1 MKMRIWVFIVLLF
14 ALAGLVLNII
24 KGAPLELMLVKDI
37 ILLLITLG
45 MLVRISYKTKQG
57 EREKQKN

>member
-1 MKMRIWVFIVLLF
+1 MRIWVFIILVF

-24 KGAPLELMLVKDI
+24 QGAPIELMFIKDI

-45 MLVRISYKTKQG
+45 MLVRISYKTRQG
-57 EREKQKN
+57 EREKSKK

>member
-1 MKMRIWVFIVLLF
+1 MKVWVFFVFLF
-14 ALAGLVLNII
+14 ALVGLALNII
-24 KGAPLELMLVKDI
+24 KGAPMELMMVKDI

-57 EREKQKN
+57 EREKGEKK

>member
-1 MKMRIWVFIVLLF
+1 MKVWVFIVLLF
-14 ALAGLVLNII
+14 SLVGLALSII
-24 KGAPLELMLVKDI
+24 KGAPMELMMVKDI

-57 EREKQKN
+57 EREKGEKK

>member
-1 MKMRIWVFIVLLF
+1 MKIWVFIVLLF

-24 KGAPLELMLVKDI
+24 KGAPMELMLVKDI

-45 MLVRISYKTKQG
+45 MLVRIHYKTRHG
-57 EREKQKN
+57 ERKE

>member
-1 MKMRIWVFIVLLF
+1 MRIWVFIVLLF

-24 KGAPLELMLVKDI
+24 KGAPMELMMVKDI

-45 MLVRISYKTKQG
+45 MLIRIRYKTKQG
-57 EREKQKN
+57 EKGKSGKQ